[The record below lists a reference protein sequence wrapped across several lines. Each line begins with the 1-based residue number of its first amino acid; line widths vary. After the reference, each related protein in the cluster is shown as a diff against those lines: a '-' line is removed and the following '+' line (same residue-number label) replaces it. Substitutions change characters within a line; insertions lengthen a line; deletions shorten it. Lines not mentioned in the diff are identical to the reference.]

1 MSVGNIKHKFNIA
14 IQSNNPV
21 DRAIGI
27 LKVAELFETAG
38 IHLSADLST
47 ETSRFLVSEIARDPA
62 TTANNTIVATM
73 VENDPVTSEH
83 YQPEKAGDE
92 LTRVEEIRGTN
103 FLERTLGSVK
113 DALKS
118 FDKQVAETQPGKK
131 LGNSALSGAHGGGT
145 GYPAMDRFSRFR
157 QGEQAPEPGFTMAS
171 DKSGNPSSDEGTTP
185 IYNPKAH
192 ATLTEACP
200 TAAGNIPGYEHNPMA
215 LSEYFSD
222 KAPVPAIIFIG
233 DHERFVFN
241 NWPVPSPVG
250 LTKYT
255 AVKAT
260 DNRDVFTPNY
270 NYSIHG
276 LTNQGWTLLKDI
288 KILNRFDDQEKG
300 PDGVRVEDLLAICA
314 DHFSSLERSQGV
326 SHAEHQAH
334 KSIVKALQH
343 LHGLT
348 SLKHLNSTDVS
359 N

>member
-92 LTRVEEIRGTN
+92 LTRVEEI
-103 FLERTLGSVK
+103 
-113 DALKS
+113 
-118 FDKQVAETQPGKK
+118 
-131 LGNSALSGAHGGGT
+131 
-145 GYPAMDRFSRFR
+145 
-157 QGEQAPEPGFTMAS
+157 
-171 DKSGNPSSDEGTTP
+171 
-185 IYNPKAH
+185 
-192 ATLTEACP
+192 LTEVV
-200 TAAGNIPGYEHNPMA
+200 TRGAGNIRGYEHNPMA